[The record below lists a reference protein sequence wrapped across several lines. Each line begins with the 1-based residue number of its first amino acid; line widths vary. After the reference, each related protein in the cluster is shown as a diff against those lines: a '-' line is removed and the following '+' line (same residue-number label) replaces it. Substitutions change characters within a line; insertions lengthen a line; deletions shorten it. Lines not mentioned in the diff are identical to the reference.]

1 VDRQALIQACERS
14 AQDHGYLVFE
24 QDELR
29 SMSTTDVEAVREAFG
44 STVWDD
50 LWGSVEAAPYLISL
64 AFLDRFTGPGAI
76 GEYVICDLQSQDN
89 YFFSPLLF
97 HDKES
102 WDYMAAVKERFREN
116 QKLST
121 AQALAL
127 EASVRELDIWHF
139 AYRMGIDLDVAKR
152 SVVELVDDRILL
164 HVTKAEHLSE
174 YFDVH

>member
-1 VDRQALIQACERS
+1 
-14 AQDHGYLVFE
+14 
-24 QDELR
+24 
-29 SMSTTDVEAVREAFG
+29 MSTTDVEAVREAFG
-44 STVWDD
+44 STMLMQLPSYERAFFDWLRSADRPVWDD

-152 SVVELVDDRILL
+152 AVVELVDDRILL